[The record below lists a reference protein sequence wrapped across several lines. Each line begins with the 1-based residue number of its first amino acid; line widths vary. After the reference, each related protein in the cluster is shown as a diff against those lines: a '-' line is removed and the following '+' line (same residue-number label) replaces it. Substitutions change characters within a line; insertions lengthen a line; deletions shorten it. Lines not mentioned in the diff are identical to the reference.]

1 MTKTKLTVYHL
12 SLVIEKA
19 RGEFTLADNL
29 VIVESPAKAKTIE
42 KYLGKR
48 YKVIA
53 SMGHVCDLPRSQ
65 MGVDVE
71 DNYEPK
77 YITIRGK
84 GPVVKDLKK
93 YAKKAKKVFLAS
105 DPDREGEAIAW
116 HLSKIL
122 ELEESKE
129 NRVVFNEITKDAVK
143 ESFKHPRGIE
153 MNLVDA
159 QQARRILDRLVG
171 YNISPVLW
179 KKVKKG
185 LSAGRV
191 QSVALRLVIDRENEI
206 RNFKP
211 EEYWSI
217 EGEFRYKKS
226 KFTAKFLHYKNKP
239 YKLKTKKD
247 VEKIT
252 SELNGDAFE
261 ITNVNKKE
269 KTRYPANPFTT
280 STLQQEA
287 ARKLNFKAR
296 KTMMLAQQLYEGI
309 DLKRQGTVGLIT
321 YMRTDSTRI
330 SQTAKDEAK
339 SYIEEKYGT
348 EYTSNRKTKGKQGD
362 QDAHEAIRPT
372 STLRTPDEMK
382 AYLTR
387 DQHRLYK
394 LIWERF
400 VASQMAPAILDTVA
414 LDVTQ
419 NDIKFRANGQT
430 IKFKGFM
437 TLYVEAKD
445 DKDNDKEN
453 KLPKLNQ
460 GDKVTATQI
469 EPAQHFTQPP
479 PRYTEA
485 RLVKTLEEL
494 KIGRPSTYAPT
505 IDTIQKR
512 NYVKLE
518 SKRFVPTEL
527 GEIVYEQ
534 VKDYFPEIID
544 VEFTVNMETLLD
556 KIAEG
561 DIGWRKVIDNFY
573 GSFKLDVARAEEEM
587 KKVEI
592 KDEPAGEDCEV
603 CGAPMVIKMGRYGK
617 FMACSNF
624 PDCRNTKA
632 IVKTIGVTCPK
643 CKDGDVVE
651 RKSKKNRLFYGC
663 SNYPECD
670 FISWDKPIGR
680 DCPKCNHYLME
691 HKKGRS
697 SQVICSNCDYKEEV
711 QK

>member
-1 MTKTKLTVYHL
+1 M
-12 SLVIEKA
+12 
-19 RGEFTLADNL
+19 ADNL

-53 SMGHVCDLPRSQ
+53 SMGHVRDLPRSQ

-93 YAKKAKKVFLAS
+93 YAKKAKKIFLAS

-217 EGEFRYKKS
+217 EGKFRYKKS

-252 SELNGDAFE
+252 SELNSDAFE

-339 SYIEEKYGT
+339 SYVEEKYGT

-400 VASQMAPAILDTVA
+400 VASQMAPALLDTVA

-460 GDKVTATQI
+460 GNKVTATQI

-587 KKVEI
+587 EKVEI

>member
-1 MTKTKLTVYHL
+1 M
-12 SLVIEKA
+12 
-19 RGEFTLADNL
+19 ADNL

-42 KYLGKR
+42 KYLGKK

-53 SMGHVCDLPRSQ
+53 SMGHVRDLPRSQ

-84 GPVVKDLKK
+84 GPVVKDLKRH
-93 YAKKAKKVFLAS
+93 AKKAKKVFLAS

-116 HLSKIL
+116 HLANIL
-122 ELEESKE
+122 ELEGSKE

-153 MNLVDA
+153 MDLVDA

-191 QSVALRLVIDRENEI
+191 QSVALRLIIDRENEI

-217 EGEFRYKKS
+217 EGEFRYGKS
-226 KFTAKFLHYKNKP
+226 KFNAKFLHYKGKP
-239 YKLKTKKD
+239 YKLTNKDDVAVITKALD
-247 VEKIT
+247 
-252 SELNGDAFE
+252 GDRF
-261 ITNVNKKE
+261 TVSNVSTKE
-269 KTRYPANPFTT
+269 KTRRPAYPFTT

-296 KTMMLAQQLYEGI
+296 KTMMIAQQLYEGI
-309 DLKRQGTVGLIT
+309 DLKRKGTIGLIT

-330 SQTAKDEAK
+330 SKDAQNEAK
-339 SYIEEKYGT
+339 QYIESQYGADYLSKST
-348 EYTSNRKTKGKQGD
+348 QKGKQGD

-372 STLRTPDEMK
+372 STLRTPTEMK
-382 AYLTR
+382 DFLTR
-387 DQHRLYK
+387 DQYRLYK

-400 VASQMAPAILDTVA
+400 VASQMAPAILDTVSVD
-414 LDVTQ
+414 LTQ

-437 TLYVEAKD
+437 TLYVETND
-445 DKDNDKEN
+445 DKGKEKEN
-453 KLPKLNQ
+453 RLPKLEVGNE
-460 GDKVTATQI
+460 VIATKI
-469 EPAQHFTQPP
+469 DPAQHFTQPP

-512 NYVKLE
+512 NYVKNE

-527 GEIVYEQ
+527 GEIVHEQ
-534 VKDYFPEIID
+534 VKEYFPEIID

-561 DIGWRKVIDNFY
+561 DIAWKKVVGDFY
-573 GSFKLDVARAEEEM
+573 NSFKQDVARAEEEM
-587 KKVEI
+587 EKIEI

-603 CGAPMVIKMGRYGK
+603 CGSPMVIKMGRYGK

-632 IVKTIGVTCPK
+632 ITKPIGVKCPK
-643 CKDGDVVE
+643 CKTGDVVE
-651 RKSKKNRLFYGC
+651 RKSKKNRVFYGC

-680 DCPKCNHYLME
+680 DCPKCNHYLAE
-691 HKKGRS
+691 HKKGRTT
-697 SQVICSNCDYKEEV
+697 QVVCSNCDYKEEV

>member
-1 MTKTKLTVYHL
+1 M
-12 SLVIEKA
+12 
-19 RGEFTLADNL
+19 TLADNL

-53 SMGHVCDLPRSQ
+53 SMGHVRDLPRSQ
-65 MGVDVE
+65 MGVDTE

-84 GPVVKDLKK
+84 GPVVKELKK
-93 YAKKAKKVFLAS
+93 HAKKAKKVFLAS

-122 ELEESKE
+122 ELEDSKE

-143 ESFKHPRGIE
+143 DSFKHPRGIE
-153 MNLVDA
+153 MDLVDA

-191 QSVALRLVIDRENEI
+191 QSVALKLVIDRENEI

-211 EEYWSI
+211 EEYWTI

-239 YKLKTKKD
+239 YKLNKKED

-252 SELNGDAFE
+252 AALDGDEFE

-269 KTRYPANPFTT
+269 KTRNPANPFTT

-296 KTMMLAQQLYEGI
+296 KTMMIAQQLYEGI

-330 SQTAKDEAK
+330 SDQAK
-339 SYIEEKYGT
+339 SETKNYIIDKYGN
-348 EYTSNRKTKGKQGD
+348 EYVSKRKASGKQGD

-372 STLRTPDEMK
+372 STLRTPEEMK
-382 AYLTR
+382 SFLTR

-400 VASQMAPAILDTVA
+400 VASQMAPAILDTIA

-437 TLYVEAKD
+437 TLYVETKD
-445 DKDNDKEN
+445 DKDSDKEN
-453 KLPKLNQ
+453 KLPKLEQ

-518 SKRFVPTEL
+518 SKRFMPTEL

-534 VKDYFPEIID
+534 VKEYFPEIID

-561 DIGWRKVIDNFY
+561 DMNWRKVVGDFY
-573 GSFKLDVARAEEEM
+573 NSFKQDVERAEEEM
-587 KKVEI
+587 EKIEI

-603 CGAPMVIKMGRYGK
+603 CGSPMVIKMGRYGK

-632 IVKTIGVTCPK
+632 IVKTIGVKCPT
-643 CKDGDVVE
+643 CKDGEVVE
-651 RKSKKNRLFYGC
+651 RKSKKNRIFYGC

-670 FISWDKPIGR
+670 FISWDKPVGR
-680 DCPKCNHYLME
+680 DCPKCNHYLVDK
-691 HKKGRS
+691 KKGRS
-697 SQVICSNCDYKEEV
+697 SQVTCSNCDYKEEV

>member
-1 MTKTKLTVYHL
+1 M
-12 SLVIEKA
+12 
-19 RGEFTLADNL
+19 ADNL

-42 KYLGKR
+42 KYLGKK

-53 SMGHVCDLPRSQ
+53 SMGHVRDLPRSQ

-71 DNYEPK
+71 DNFEPK

-93 YAKKAKKVFLAS
+93 YAKKAKNVFLAS

-122 ELEESKE
+122 ELDDTKE

-239 YKLKTKKD
+239 FKLKTKKD

-252 SELNGDAFE
+252 TELDGDKFE

-269 KTRYPANPFTT
+269 KTRNPANPFTT

-339 SYIEEKYGT
+339 KYIEDKYGKD
-348 EYTSNRKTKGKQGD
+348 YISNRTAKGKQGD

-382 AYLTR
+382 SYLTR

-419 NDIKFRANGQT
+419 NNIKFRANGQT

-437 TLYVEAKD
+437 KLYVEAKD
-445 DKDNDKEN
+445 DKDNEKEN
-453 KLPKLNQ
+453 KLPNLSK
-460 GDKVTATQI
+460 GDEVTATQI

-573 GSFKLDVARAEEEM
+573 GSFKLDVERAEEEM
-587 KKVEI
+587 EKVEI

-603 CGAPMVIKMGRYGK
+603 CGSPMVIKMGRYGK

-632 IVKTIGVTCPK
+632 IIKTIGVTCPK

-670 FISWDKPIGR
+670 FISWDKPVGR

>member
-1 MTKTKLTVYHL
+1 M
-12 SLVIEKA
+12 
-19 RGEFTLADNL
+19 TLADNL

-53 SMGHVCDLPRSQ
+53 SMGHVRDLPRSQ
-65 MGVDVE
+65 MGVDTE

-84 GPVVKDLKK
+84 GPVVKELKK
-93 YAKKAKKVFLAS
+93 HAKKAKKVFLAS

-122 ELEESKE
+122 ELEDSKE

-143 ESFKHPRGIE
+143 DSFKHPRGIE
-153 MNLVDA
+153 MDLVDA

-191 QSVALRLVIDRENEI
+191 QSVALKLVVDRENEI

-211 EEYWSI
+211 EEYWTI

-239 YKLKTKKD
+239 YKLNKKED

-252 SELNGDAFE
+252 AALDGDEFE

-269 KTRYPANPFTT
+269 KTRNPANPFTT

-296 KTMMLAQQLYEGI
+296 KTMMIAQQLYEGI

-330 SQTAKDEAK
+330 SDQAKSEAK
-339 SYIEEKYGT
+339 NYIIDKYGN
-348 EYTSNRKTKGKQGD
+348 EYVSKRKASGKQGD

-372 STLRTPDEMK
+372 STLRTPEEMK
-382 AYLTR
+382 SFLTR

-400 VASQMAPAILDTVA
+400 VASQMAPAILDTIA

-437 TLYVEAKD
+437 TLYVETKD
-445 DKDNDKEN
+445 DKDSDKEN
-453 KLPKLNQ
+453 KLPKLEQ

-518 SKRFVPTEL
+518 SKRFMPTEL

-534 VKDYFPEIID
+534 VKEYFPEIID

-561 DIGWRKVIDNFY
+561 DMNWRKVVGDFY
-573 GSFKLDVARAEEEM
+573 NSFKQDVERAEEEM
-587 KKVEI
+587 EKIEI

-603 CGAPMVIKMGRYGK
+603 CGSPMVIKMGRYGK

-632 IVKTIGVTCPK
+632 IVKTIGVKCPT
-643 CKDGDVVE
+643 CKDGEVVE
-651 RKSKKNRLFYGC
+651 RKSKKNRIFYGC

-670 FISWDKPIGR
+670 FISWDKPVGR
-680 DCPKCNHYLME
+680 DCPKCNHYLVDK
-691 HKKGRS
+691 KKGRS
-697 SQVICSNCDYKEEV
+697 SQVTCSNCDYKEEV